1 MTIAKMKALSRIRAY
16 LKQDQADLLYNYG
29 GPQVP
34 RQKKKIPRQIKELL
48 RRIKKLHGKL
58 KNSTAN

>member
-34 RQKKKIPRQIKELL
+34 RQKKKI
-48 RRIKKLHGKL
+48 HGKL
-58 KNSTAN
+58 KNFYGELKNSTEN